1 VEAQHSPPRPWL
13 RDVSGAMRPE
23 FDHNAVFPRPML
35 ALLWRTSIVNSERR
49 YSRRCKFL
57 TVGVVAIH

>member
-1 VEAQHSPPRPWL
+1 VLAAAPVTA

-23 FDHNAVFPRPML
+23 FDRKAVIPRPML
-35 ALLWRTSIVNSERR
+35 ALLWPTWIVNSERR

-57 TVGVVAIH
+57 TLGVVAIY